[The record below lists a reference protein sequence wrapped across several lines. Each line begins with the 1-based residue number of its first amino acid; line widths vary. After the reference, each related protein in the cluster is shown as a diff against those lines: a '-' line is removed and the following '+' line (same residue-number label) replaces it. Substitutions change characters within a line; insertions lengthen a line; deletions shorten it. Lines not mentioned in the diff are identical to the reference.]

1 MLMASAMLQGDFDC
15 SHNLYAYVYNEINEG
30 VDFAEKLN
38 RNVDQSLL
46 GNYFLTKEAAKQLIQ
61 FGHASINKV
70 VNLMNV

>member
-46 GNYFLTKEAAKQLIQ
+46 GNYFLTKEAAK
-61 FGHASINKV
+61 
-70 VNLMNV
+70 